1 MKRWICSLLLVLGTV
16 GSGWSAGL
24 IIVDEAHWKHRLPPD
39 GIVPPPWPSPRPRP
53 EPWPRPWP
61 VPPPR
66 IYQFCPLE
74 VTRHQ
79 AGVRIN
85 DQLAATSIEQEFY
98 NPNDQRIEGTF
109 LFPVPK
115 GAQLKKFTMEIDGR
129 PVEAELMSADKARGI
144 YEDIVRKL
152 RDPALLEYAGQDVF
166 KVRIFPIEP
175 RAKKRVSLSYT
186 QLLKSDSGLI
196 GYSYP
201 LNTEKFSA
209 KPIPDVSLKVE
220 VETKRPLKSIY
231 SPSHNLEIKRHGAN
245 KATLGYEARNVKPDT
260 DFQIFFAP
268 EADEIG
274 VNLMTYRTGSDDG
287 YFLLLASPGIDPNDK
302 KIVPKD
308 VAFVLD
314 TSGSMAGK
322 KLDQAKKALLFC
334 VENLNEDDHFEII
347 RFSTEAESLFN
358 KLTAASKENRSRAN
372 DFIKELKPIGGTA
385 IDDALRKAL
394 ALWPGSSRRE
404 EAHSSNA
411 EPGTQNT
418 DRKNQ
423 SLATSAATSDRPFLV
438 IFLTDGL
445 PTIGNTDENQI
456 VANAKQNSG
465 GNVRVF
471 CFGIGHDVN
480 THLLDKITEETR
492 AFSQYVLPEEDIE
505 IKVSN
510 FFAKIKDPV
519 LTNPALTFTGDIRAT
534 KLYPTP
540 LSDLFR
546 GEQLVLVGRYSGNG
560 ASATVLDGMVNGT
573 KKKFTYDVSF
583 SDGTTEYDFIPRLW
597 ATRRVG
603 YLLEEIRL
611 HGENAEVKE
620 EVTEL
625 ARKYS
630 IVTPYTA
637 YLIVE
642 DEARRGVPLLSQT
655 LPQLQEDA
663 ATKDATMKYSGELM
677 RRRDGLGPVNQSRS
691 ELAFKSANTPADA
704 ISAGGA
710 EAQRGFAAAAPQS
723 SAPSGPAG
731 GVVAGRSVVV
741 ERVAQYTQQT
751 QFAGGRSFYQNG
763 NQWIDGSVQK
773 LKNPKRVRIQ
783 FNSKEYF
790 DLVAKKPETLRWLAL
805 GQNVQF
811 ALNDTIYEVVD
822 QDATR
827 EGKP

>member
-1 MKRWICSLLLVLGTV
+1 MKRWIWLLLLLLGTV
-16 GSGWSAGL
+16 GPARSAGL
-24 IIVDEAHWKHRLPPD
+24 IIVDEAHWRHRIPPD
-39 GIVPPPWPSPRPRP
+39 GIFPPPWPPPHPRP
-53 EPWPRPWP
+53 EPWPRLWP

-79 AGVRIN
+79 ASVRIN
-85 DQLAATSIEQEFY
+85 DQLAATSIEQDFF

-115 GAQLKKFTMEIDGR
+115 GAQIKKFTMEIDGR

-144 YEDIVRKL
+144 YEDIVRKA
-152 RDPALLEYAGQDVF
+152 RDPALLEYASQDVF

-175 RAKKRVSLSYT
+175 RAKKRVSLSYS

-231 SPSHNLEIKRHGAN
+231 SPSHNVEIKRHGAN

-268 EADEIG
+268 ETDDIG

-287 YFLLLASPGIDPNDK
+287 YFLLLASPGIGQNEK

-322 KLDQAKKALLFC
+322 KLEQAKKALLFC
-334 VENLNEDDHFEII
+334 VENLNEDDQFEII
-347 RFSTEAESLFN
+347 RFSTETEPLFN
-358 KLTAASKENRSRAN
+358 KLTVASKENRSRAN
-372 DFIKELKPIGGTA
+372 EFIKELKPIGGTA

-394 ALWPGSSRRE
+394 ALRSE
-404 EAHSSNA
+404 KA
-411 EPGTQNT
+411 
-418 DRKNQ
+418 
-423 SLATSAATSDRPFLV
+423 DRPFVV

-456 VANAKQNSG
+456 VANAKKSSG

-492 AFSQYVLPEEDIE
+492 AFSQYVLPEEDLE
-505 IKVSN
+505 VKVSN

-519 LTNPALTFTGDIRAT
+519 LTSPALTFTGDIRAT
-534 KLYPTP
+534 KLYPAP
-540 LSDLFR
+540 LPDLFR
-546 GEQLVLVGRYSGNG
+546 GEQLVLVGRYSGKG
-560 ASATVLDGMVNGT
+560 ASAGVLEGTVNGA
-573 KKKFTYDVSF
+573 KKKFTYDASF
-583 SDGTTEYDFIPRLW
+583 SDETSEHDFIPRLW

-611 HGENAEVKE
+611 HGENAEIKE

-655 LPQLQEDA
+655 LPQLQDDRVA
-663 ATKDATMKYSGELM
+663 RNSLGEYYKNSTLQ
-677 RRRDGLGPVNQSRS
+677 RNGLAPVTRSRS
-691 ELAFKSANTPADA
+691 ELAFKSANAPAEA
-704 ISAGGA
+704 LSLGTA
-710 EAQRGFAAAAPQS
+710 EAQRGFAAPLS
-723 SAPSGPAG
+723 SPTAG
-731 GVVAGRSVVV
+731 GAGGAVAGRSVAV
-741 ERVAQYTQQT
+741 ERVAQYTEQT

-790 DLVAKKPETLRWLAL
+790 DLVAKKPETLPWLAL

-811 ALNDTIYEVVD
+811 ALDGALYEIFD
-822 QDATR
+822 Q
-827 EGKP
+827 EPSKP

>member
-1 MKRWICSLLLVLGTV
+1 MLLLLGAAEAA
-16 GSGWSAGL
+16 WPAGL
-24 IIVDEAHWKHRLPPD
+24 IIVDEAHWKHHLPPD
-39 GIVPPPWPSPRPRP
+39 GIVRPPWPPPHPRP

-66 IYQFCPLE
+66 VYPFSPLE
-74 VTRHQ
+74 VTRHH
-79 AGVRIN
+79 ASVRIR

-115 GAQLKKFTMEIDGR
+115 GAQIKKLTMEIDGK

-175 RAKKRVSLSYT
+175 RAKKRVSLAYT

-209 KPIPDVSLKVE
+209 KPIPDVSLTVE

-231 SPSHNLEIKRHGAN
+231 SPSHNVEIKRHGATQ
-245 KATLGYEARNVKPDT
+245 ATVGYEARDVKPDT
-260 DFQIFFAP
+260 DLQIYFAP
-268 EADEIG
+268 ETDDIG
-274 VNLMTYRTGSDDG
+274 VNLMTYQTGSDDG
-287 YFLLLASPGIDPNDK
+287 YFLLLASPGIDSNDQK
-302 KIVPKD
+302 VVPKD

-314 TSGSMAGK
+314 TSGSMAGR
-322 KLDQAKKALLFC
+322 KLEQAKKALAFC
-334 VENLNEDDHFEII
+334 VENLNEEDHFEII
-347 RFSTEAESLFN
+347 RFSTETEPLFS
-358 KLTAASKENRSRAN
+358 KLTPASKDNRSRAN

-394 ALWPGSSRRE
+394 AL
-404 EAHSSNA
+404 
-411 EPGTQNT
+411 
-418 DRKNQ
+418 
-423 SLATSAATSDRPFLV
+423 RPASETAQRPLVV

-445 PTIGNTDENQI
+445 PTVGNTDENQI
-456 VANAKQNSG
+456 VANVKKNSG

-505 IKVSN
+505 VKVSN

-519 LTNPALTFTGDIRAT
+519 LTNPALAFTGDVRAT
-534 KLYPTP
+534 KLYPAP
-540 LSDLFR
+540 LPDLFR
-546 GEQLVLVGRYSGNG
+546 GEQLVLVGRYNGQG
-560 ASATVLDGMVNGT
+560 ASAVVLEGTVNGAR
-573 KKKFTYDVSF
+573 KKFTYDVSF
-583 SDGTTEYDFIPRLW
+583 AGETTEHDFIPRLW

-611 HGENAEVKE
+611 HGENAELKD

-642 DEARRGVPLLSQT
+642 DEARRGVPILSQT
-655 LPQLQEDA
+655 LPRLQEDA
-663 ATKDATMKYSGELM
+663 AARESVSGYYKDSTLQHY
-677 RRRDGLGPVNQSRS
+677 GLAPVTRSRS
-691 ELAFKSANTPADA
+691 ELAFKSANAPADA

-710 EAQRGFAAAAPQS
+710 EAQRGFVEAAPPTS
-723 SAPSGPAG
+723 PVPGAG
-731 GVVAGRSVVV
+731 GVAAGGRVAV

-763 NQWIDGSVQK
+763 NQWIDGTLQR
-773 LKNPKRVRIQ
+773 LKDPKRVRVQ

-790 DLVAKKPETLRWLAL
+790 DLVANKPETRPWLAL

-811 ALNDTIYEVVD
+811 ALNGVVYEIFD
-822 QDATR
+822 PETANGGR
-827 EGKP
+827 P

>member
-1 MKRWICSLLLVLGTV
+1 MKRSIFSLLLLLGTI
-16 GSGWSAGL
+16 SAGWSAGL
-24 IIVDEAHWKHRLPPD
+24 IIVDEAHWKHQLPPD

-79 AGVRIN
+79 ASVRIN

-98 NPNDQRIEGTF
+98 NPNAQRIEGTF
-109 LFPVPK
+109 LFPVSK
-115 GAQLKKFTMEIDGR
+115 GAQIRKFTMEIDGK
-129 PVEAELMSADKARGI
+129 PVEAELMSADKARGL

-152 RDPALLEYAGQDVF
+152 RDPALLEYASQDVF

-175 RAKKRVSLSYT
+175 RAKKRVSLSYN

-209 KPIPDVSLKVE
+209 KPIPVVSLKVE
-220 VETKRPLKSIY
+220 VETKRPLKSVY
-231 SPSHNLEIKRHGAN
+231 SPSHNVEIKRHGGN
-245 KATLGYEARNVKPDT
+245 KATLGFEARNVKPDT

-268 EADEIG
+268 EADDIG

-302 KIVPKD
+302 KVVPKD

-314 TSGSMAGK
+314 TSGSMAGR
-322 KLDQAKKALLFC
+322 KLDQTKKALLFC
-334 VENLNEDDHFEII
+334 VENLNDVDRFEII
-347 RFSTEAESLFN
+347 RFSTETEPLFN
-358 KLTAASKENRSRAN
+358 KLTEVSKANRSQAA
-372 DFIKELKPIGGTA
+372 DFIRDLKPIGGTA
-385 IDDALRKAL
+385 IDDALKKAL
-394 ALWPGSSRRE
+394 ALRSES
-404 EAHSSNA
+404 
-411 EPGTQNT
+411 
-418 DRKNQ
+418 
-423 SLATSAATSDRPFLV
+423 SDRPFVV

-445 PTIGNTDENQI
+445 PTIGTTSEDQI
-456 VANAKQNSG
+456 VGNVKKTGG

-471 CFGIGHDVN
+471 CFGIGHDVH
-480 THLLDKITEETR
+480 THLLDKIAEDTR

-505 IKVSN
+505 VKVSN

-519 LTNPALTFTGDIRAT
+519 LTNPALAFTGDIRAT
-534 KLYPTP
+534 KLYPSP
-540 LSDLFR
+540 LPDLFR
-546 GEQLVLVGRYSGNG
+546 GEQLVLVGRYSGKG
-560 ASATVLDGMVNGT
+560 ASAAVLEGTINGT

-583 SDGTTEYDFIPRLW
+583 SDETTEHDFIPRLW

-611 HGENAEVKE
+611 HGENAEIKE

-655 LPQLQEDA
+655 MPQLQRDNA
-663 ATKDATMKYSGELM
+663 ARESVTAYSAEPMM
-677 RRRDGLGPVNQSRS
+677 RQRYGLAPVTRSR
-691 ELAFKSANTPADA
+691 
-704 ISAGGA
+704 
-710 EAQRGFAAAAPQS
+710 
-723 SAPSGPAG
+723 
-731 GVVAGRSVVV
+731 
-741 ERVAQYTQQT
+741 
-751 QFAGGRSFYQNG
+751 
-763 NQWIDGSVQK
+763 
-773 LKNPKRVRIQ
+773 
-783 FNSKEYF
+783 
-790 DLVAKKPETLRWLAL
+790 
-805 GQNVQF
+805 
-811 ALNDTIYEVVD
+811 
-822 QDATR
+822 
-827 EGKP
+827 

>member
-1 MKRWICSLLLVLGTV
+1 MKRWICSLLLLLGTV

-24 IIVDEAHWKHRLPPD
+24 IIVDEAHWKHQLPPD
-39 GIVPPPWPSPRPRP
+39 GIVPPPWPRPRPRP

-79 AGVRIN
+79 ASVRIN

-109 LFPVPK
+109 LFPIPK
-115 GAQLKKFTMEIDGR
+115 GEQIKKCTMEIDGK
-129 PVEAELMSADKARGI
+129 PVEAELMSAEKARGI

-152 RDPALLEYAGQDVF
+152 RDPALLEYASQDVF

-231 SPSHNLEIKRHGAN
+231 SPSHNVEIKRHGAN
-245 KATLGYEARNVKPDT
+245 KATVGYEARNVKPDT

-274 VNLMTYRTGSDDG
+274 VTLMTCRTSSDDG
-287 YFLLLASPGIDPNDK
+287 YFLLLASPGIDQNDK
-302 KIVPKD
+302 KALPKD

-334 VENLNEDDHFEII
+334 VENLNEDDQFEII
-347 RFSTEAESLFN
+347 RFSTETEPLFN

-394 ALWPGSSRRE
+394 ALRPGSSRRE

-418 DRKNQ
+418 ERKNQ
-423 SLATSAATSDRPFLV
+423 SLVTSAATSDRPFLV

-505 IKVSN
+505 VKVSN

-519 LTNPALTFTGDIRAT
+519 LTNPALAFTGDIRAT
-534 KLYPTP
+534 KLYPAP
-540 LSDLFR
+540 LPDLFR
-546 GEQLVLVGRYSGNG
+546 GEQLVLVGRYSGKG
-560 ASATVLDGMVNGT
+560 ASAAVLEGTVNGT

-583 SDGTTEYDFIPRLW
+583 SAETTEHDFIPRLW

-603 YLLEEIRL
+603 YLLQEIRL
-611 HGENAEVKE
+611 HGENEE

-642 DEARRGVPLLSQT
+642 DEARRGVPILSQT
-655 LPQLQEDA
+655 MPQLQRDA
-663 ATKDATMKYSGELM
+663 KAKDATMLYSGELM
-677 RRRDGLGPVNQSRS
+677 MRRNGPGPVNQSRS
-691 ELAFKSANTPADA
+691 ELAFKSANAPADA
-704 ISAGGA
+704 ISAGNA
-710 EAQRGFAAAAPQS
+710 EAQRGFAATAPQS
-723 SAPSGPAG
+723 SAAPGPAG
-731 GVVAGRSVVV
+731 GVVDGRSVAA
-741 ERVAQYTQQT
+741 ERVAQYTHQT

-790 DLVAKKPETLRWLAL
+790 DLVAKKPETLPWLAL
-805 GQNVQF
+805 GQHVQF
-811 ALNDTIYEVVD
+811 ALDGTIYEVFD
-822 QDATR
+822 LDTTSG
-827 EGKP
+827 GKP

>member
-1 MKRWICSLLLVLGTV
+1 MKRSIFSLLLLLGTI
-16 GSGWSAGL
+16 SAGWSAGL
-24 IIVDEAHWKHRLPPD
+24 IIVDEAHWRHQLPHD
-39 GIVPPPWPSPRPRP
+39 GIFPPPWPPPRPRP
-53 EPWPRPWP
+53 EPWPRPRP

-74 VTRHQ
+74 VTKHQ
-79 AGVRIN
+79 ASVRIT
-85 DQLAATSIEQEFY
+85 DQIAVTSIEQEFY
-98 NPNDQRIEGTF
+98 NPNNQRIEGTF

-115 GAQLKKFTMEIDGR
+115 GAQIKKFTMEIDGK

-175 RAKKRVSLSYT
+175 RAKKRVSLSYC

-231 SPSHNLEIKRHGAN
+231 SQSHNVEIKRHGAN

-268 EADEIG
+268 EADDIG
-274 VNLMTYRTGSDDG
+274 VNLMTYRTSSDDG
-287 YFLLLASPGIDPNDK
+287 YFLLLASPGIDPNDNK
-302 KIVPKD
+302 VVPKD

-322 KLDQAKKALLFC
+322 KLEQAKKTLLFC

-347 RFSTEAESLFN
+347 RFSTETEPLFN

-372 DFIKELKPIGGTA
+372 EFIKELKPIGGTA
-385 IDDALRKAL
+385 IDDALHKAL
-394 ALWPGSSRRE
+394 ALRSE
-404 EAHSSNA
+404 KA
-411 EPGTQNT
+411 
-418 DRKNQ
+418 
-423 SLATSAATSDRPFLV
+423 DRPFAV

-456 VANAKQNSG
+456 VANAKKNSG

-480 THLLDKITEETR
+480 THLLDKIAEETR
-492 AFSQYVLPEEDIE
+492 AFSQYVLPQEDIE
-505 IKVSN
+505 VKVSN

-519 LTNPALTFTGDIRAT
+519 LTNPALAFTGDIRTT

-540 LSDLFR
+540 LPDLFR
-546 GEQLVLVGRYSGNG
+546 GEQLVLVGRYSGKG
-560 ASATVLDGMVNGT
+560 ASAAVLEGMVNGT
-573 KKKFTYDVSF
+573 KKKFTYDVGF
-583 SDGTTEYDFIPRLW
+583 SAETTEHDFIPRLW

-611 HGENAEVKE
+611 HGENAEIKE

-642 DEARRGVPLLSQT
+642 DEARRGVPILSQT
-655 LPQLQEDA
+655 MPQLQRDA
-663 ATKDATMKYSGELM
+663 KAKDATMLYSGELM
-677 RRRDGLGPVNQSRS
+677 MRRNGPGPVNQSRS
-691 ELAFKSANTPADA
+691 ELAFKSANAPADA
-704 ISAGGA
+704 ISAGK
-710 EAQRGFAAAAPQS
+710 AAAQPGLAATAPQS
-723 SAPSGPAG
+723 NAAPGPAG
-731 GVVAGRSVVV
+731 GGGDRRSSAV
-741 ERVAQYTQQT
+741 ERA
-751 QFAGGRSFYQNG
+751 A
-763 NQWIDGSVQK
+763 
-773 LKNPKRVRIQ
+773 
-783 FNSKEYF
+783 
-790 DLVAKKPETLRWLAL
+790 
-805 GQNVQF
+805 
-811 ALNDTIYEVVD
+811 
-822 QDATR
+822 
-827 EGKP
+827 

>member
-1 MKRWICSLLLVLGTV
+1 MKRWICSLILLLGTV

-24 IIVDEAHWKHRLPPD
+24 IIVDEAHWKHHLPPD

-61 VPPPR
+61 IPPPR

-79 AGVRIN
+79 ASVSIN
-85 DQLAATSIEQEFY
+85 DQLAATSIEQDFY

-115 GAQLKKFTMEIDGR
+115 GAQIKKFSMEIDGK

-175 RAKKRVSLSYT
+175 RSKKRVSLSYC
-186 QLLKSDSGLI
+186 QLLKSDSGLV

-220 VETKRPLKSIY
+220 LETKRPLKSVY
-231 SPSHNLEIKRHGAN
+231 SPSHNVEVKRHGAN
-245 KATLGYEARNVKPDT
+245 KATVGYEARNVKPDT

-268 EADEIG
+268 EADDIG
-274 VNLMTYRTGSDDG
+274 VNVMTYRTGSDDG
-287 YFLLLASPGIDPNDK
+287 YFLLLASPGIDSKDNK
-302 KIVPKD
+302 VVPKD

-322 KLDQAKKALLFC
+322 KLEQAKKALLFC
-334 VENLNEDDHFEII
+334 VENLNDDDRFEII
-347 RFSTEAESLFN
+347 RFSTETEPLFN
-358 KLTAASKENRSRAN
+358 KLTTVSKENRSRAN
-372 DFIKELKPIGGTA
+372 EFIKELKPIGGTA
-385 IDDALRKAL
+385 IDDALCKAL
-394 ALWPGSSRRE
+394 ALRNGRSRRE
-404 EAHSSNA
+404 EAHASNA
-411 EPGTQNT
+411 DPGTQ
-418 DRKNQ
+418 DAERKNQ
-423 SLATSAATSDRPFLV
+423 SLATSAATSDRPFAV

-445 PTIGNTDENQI
+445 PTVGTTDENQI
-456 VANAKQNSG
+456 VAHAKQNSG

-492 AFSQYVLPEEDIE
+492 AVSQYVLPEEDIE
-505 IKVSN
+505 VKVSN

-519 LTNPALTFTGDIRAT
+519 LTNPVLAFTGDIRTT
-534 KLYPTP
+534 KLYPAP
-540 LSDLFR
+540 LPDLFR
-546 GEQLVLVGRYSGNG
+546 GEQLVLVGRYSGKG
-560 ASATVLDGMVNGT
+560 AAAAVLEGTVNGT
-573 KKKFTYDVSF
+573 KRKFAYDVGF
-583 SDGTTEYDFIPRLW
+583 SDESTEHDFIPRLW

-611 HGENAEVKE
+611 HGENAEVKD

-630 IVTPYTA
+630 LVTPYTA

-655 LPQLQEDA
+655 LPQLQQDTDA
-663 ATKDATMKYSGELM
+663 RNSVGKYYENSTLQ
-677 RRRDGLGPVNQSRS
+677 RYGLAPVTRSRS
-691 ELAFKSANTPADA
+691 ELAFKSANAPADA
-704 ISAGGA
+704 LSLGAA
-710 EAQRGFAAAAPQS
+710 EAQRGFVEAVPPASPAA
-723 SAPSGPAG
+723 GGVG
-731 GVVAGRSVVV
+731 GVVAGRKFAV
-741 ERVAQYTQQT
+741 ERVAQYTQPIWWRRNPRLCHGWHSARTSSSRSTALFTRSLTRNQLANHENQT
-751 QFAGGRSFYQNG
+751 AEFQTES
-763 NQWIDGSVQK
+763 
-773 LKNPKRVRIQ
+773 
-783 FNSKEYF
+783 
-790 DLVAKKPETLRWLAL
+790 
-805 GQNVQF
+805 
-811 ALNDTIYEVVD
+811 
-822 QDATR
+822 
-827 EGKP
+827 